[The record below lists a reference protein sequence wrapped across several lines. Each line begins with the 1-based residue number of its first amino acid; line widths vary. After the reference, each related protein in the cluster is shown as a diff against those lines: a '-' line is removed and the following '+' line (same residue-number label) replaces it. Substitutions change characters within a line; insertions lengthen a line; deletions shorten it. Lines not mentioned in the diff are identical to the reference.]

1 MRKTMITLLLAILA
15 VAGQAQ
21 TKGRKEVVW
30 SQVVKGY
37 SFPSLFSDS
46 YLKVQKVRLSAE
58 CTEVELH
65 FHFPNGSAGMSFPI
79 ASKTILFDGQRNYA
93 LKETKGFTL
102 GEPYI
107 IPQSRELTF
116 SLVFEPV
123 PTDTKILHMAEPN
136 TWVLPFIRNA
146 EELPTG
152 IDNTYWRD
160 EATGDW
166 LIGITTRSVIYN
178 NKVWDITSQTER
190 KDAYTLTLEEG
201 TTIKVGKMKKGLRT
215 ISIGNGKPIKC
226 SPITTAAL
234 PDYPTKDLRT
244 GFVDNGYKTDTV
256 TINGWLKDMPEEARK
271 TGQEVN
277 VLFMDFFTDNQESA
291 FAKMDSLGRFSIK
304 IPILNSTSVFIDL
317 QRTSQSSILEPG
329 KTYFFLYDFV
339 TGQKLWMGDDARLQN
354 ELTAHE
360 QSWDSERISGEEER
374 KISIMEFKARTDK
387 LLARQMQELKT
398 RIAEHP
404 NLSQRYIDYLTGF
417 YRVEQGEDLLQARYS
432 TNDVQIPQEL
442 MAYVQHE
449 VWEKVPKPYTLFQ
462 QFSTFQ
468 RDYISQLDRNRTKAQ
483 EGNII
488 TYLDTVLPVLRFH
501 KKEGKVALS
510 DEDLALL
517 ERYNN
522 WQKEVK
528 EGEKVDIEEWKKQ
541 SEGSKAIILRDDVKR
556 TIEDG
561 RRLVDLYQTLDMID
575 TMNCDQD
582 LRDIVI
588 TYQYQQA
595 LDREH
600 QPLNDAAM
608 QYFENQVKMPAA
620 RSFVYAVQEKF
631 RALAQKDLA
640 KLAGHLKSGTDIAN
654 MSDGE
659 LMLRQLIEPY
669 KGKFILLDIWG
680 TWCGPCKAALSKSQE
695 EYERLKDYDLVYLYL
710 ANNSPNKDWE
720 NVIKMYEVTGDN
732 VVHYNLPSKQQSA
745 IEHFLK
751 VTGFPTYKLIDRDG
765 NILDIDVDARELEKL
780 ARLLEQ
786 IK

>member
-1 MRKTMITLLLAILA
+1 MITLLLAILA

-21 TKGRKEVVW
+21 TKGTKEVVW

-37 SFPSLFSDS
+37 SFPYLFSDS
-46 YLKVQKVRLSAE
+46 YLKVQKVRLSAD

-65 FHFPNGSAGMSFPI
+65 FNFPNGSAGMSIPL

-93 LKETKGFTL
+93 LKEAKGITL

-107 IPQSRELTF
+107 VPQSRELTF

-123 PTDTKILHMAEPN
+123 PTDTKMLHMAEPN

-166 LIGITTRSVIYN
+166 LIGITTKSVIYN

-190 KDAYTLTLEEG
+190 KDAYTLTLEDG
-201 TTIKVGKMKKGLRT
+201 TTIKVGKMRKGLRT

-277 VLFMDFFTDNQESA
+277 VLFKDFFTDNQESA

-304 IPILNSTSVFIDL
+304 MPILNSTSVFIDL

-354 ELTAHE
+354 ELTTHE

-387 LLARQMQELKT
+387 LLTRQMQELKT

-417 YRVEQGEDLLQARYS
+417 YRAEQGEDLLQARYS
-432 TNDVQIPQEL
+432 TNDAQMPQEL
-442 MAYVQHE
+442 MDYVQHE

-468 RDYISQLDRNRTKAQ
+468 RDYISQLDRNRAKAQ

-501 KKEGKVALS
+501 KKEGKVALI

-541 SEGSKAIILRDDVKR
+541 SEGSKAIILRQDVKQA
-556 TIEDG
+556 IEDG
-561 RRLVDLYQTLDMID
+561 RRLVDLYQTLDIIESLD
-575 TMNCDQD
+575 CDQD

-595 LDREH
+595 LDMEH

-695 EYERLKDYDLVYLYL
+695 EYERLKDYDLVYFYL

-732 VVHYNLPSKQQSA
+732 VVHYNLPSEQQSA

-751 VTGFPTYKLIDRDG
+751 ITGFPTYKLIDRDG